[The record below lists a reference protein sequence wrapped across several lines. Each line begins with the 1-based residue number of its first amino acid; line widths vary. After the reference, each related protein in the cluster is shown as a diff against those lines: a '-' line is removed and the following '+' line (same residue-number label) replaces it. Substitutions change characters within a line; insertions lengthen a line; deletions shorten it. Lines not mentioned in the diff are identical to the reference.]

1 MKSYKFIFRV
11 IGTILQCIIFYCFSV
26 KEAITKN
33 GGVKNVSISKPLLQS
48 VKGAHAKSVV
58 EQRVQ
63 QDNNTH
69 KAQKKVDEDRKRKE
83 VEEINTLDL
92 RIR

>member
-1 MKSYKFIFRV
+1 M
-11 IGTILQCIIFYCFSV
+11 
-26 KEAITKN
+26 
-33 GGVKNVSISKPLLQS
+33 SISKLLQS

-63 QDNNTH
+63 QDKNTQE
-69 KAQKKVDEDRKRKE
+69 AQKKVDEDRKRKE